1 MYKVDL
7 NDTMD
12 SDSYQLSPDSSPYQ
26 SFNDDTDSTQS
37 PEIIFSTSSDE
48 NSVIDENIDNK
59 MITLTIDGEI
69 AGIVAGG
76 GNDIDNHGN
85 QNVVL
90 ANNNSGTNISASTSN
105 NGGSDNGGGHFFEG
119 AEKRLAIYFKED
131 SSNKVLDLRKLT
143 RSQWKN
149 ILDLVHCQ
157 ILNIKSNEH
166 FDAYLL
172 SESSLFVSKRSF
184 ILKTC
189 GSTTLLHC
197 LDLILEYVYKIG
209 FDTIEDVFYS
219 HKNLLL
225 PSLQRL
231 PHNSFLKESEY
242 LDKAF
247 NGHSH
252 LFGHINA
259 DRWYLYLLDYRPE
272 LDCNDD
278 QQQQQQ
284 QHPNQLI
291 NRNEFFKFEMIMEE
305 LDEDVMQLFF
315 NDPDMPI
322 TAAQVTRKSG
332 IDSIIPG
339 MVIDDYLFSP
349 CGYSMNGLLSEY
361 YMTIHITPEQE
372 FSYVSVEM
380 NVPQKS
386 YISFMAKVI
395 DVFKPGKFMLNL
407 FVPSINNLRSK
418 QQQFNDS
425 MMIMD
430 DGIGI
435 GLGKNYV
442 NVGNDRQK
450 IKSSNQC
457 LFETMQMH
465 GLVMYEA
472 LSCVSIGQYRRCDF
486 QMAQTEHLDIIYARF
501 VSEGIS

>member
-1 MYKVDL
+1 MHP
-7 NDTMD
+7 NNMNETMD
-12 SDSYQLSPDSSPYQ
+12 NDSYQLSIGSSSPCR
-26 SFNDDTDSTQS
+26 SFHDDSTQS
-37 PEIIFSTSSDE
+37 SEAVFSSSSSGE
-48 NSVIDENIDNK
+48 NSVIEGIQNELVTI
-59 MITLTIDGEI
+59 TIDGD
-69 AGIVAGG
+69 VAGVVASG
-76 GNDIDNHGN
+76 GGGSGGGVGNDNCGS
-85 QNVVL
+85 QTVVGSNV
-90 ANNNSGTNISASTSN
+90 STP
-105 NGGSDNGGGHFFEG
+105 DTDGGHFFEG

-131 SSNKVLDLRKLT
+131 PLNK
-143 RSQWKN
+143 
-149 ILDLVHCQ
+149 ILDLLHCR
-157 ILNIKSNEH
+157 ILNVINNEH

-197 LDLILEYVYKIG
+197 LDLILEYVFKLG

-225 PSLQRL
+225 PSLQTL

-259 DRWYLYLLDYRPE
+259 DRWYLYLLDYSPE

-278 QQQQQQ
+278 Q
-284 QHPNQLI
+284 PNSQLMNR

-305 LDEDVMQLFF
+305 LDEDIMRLFF
-315 NDPDMPI
+315 NDPDMPT

-361 YMTIHITPEQE
+361 YMTIHITPEPE

-386 YISFMAKVI
+386 YITFMAKVI

-407 FVPSINNLRSK
+407 FVPSIHNLRSK
-418 QQQFNDS
+418 QTFNDLLANN
-425 MMIMD
+425 

-435 GLGKNYV
+435 GIGYRC
-442 NVGNDRQK
+442 NDHQK
-450 IKSSNQC
+450 MKSANHC

-472 LSCVSIGQYRRCDF
+472 LSCVSIGHYRRCDF